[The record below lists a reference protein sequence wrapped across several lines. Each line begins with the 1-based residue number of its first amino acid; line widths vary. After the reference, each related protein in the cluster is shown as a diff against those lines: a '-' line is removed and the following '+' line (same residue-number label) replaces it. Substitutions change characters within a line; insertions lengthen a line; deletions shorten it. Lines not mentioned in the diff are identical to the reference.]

1 MSERSSIDANREIIA
16 EASAWLAQ
24 LESGDLSGADLAAFR
39 EWMGRSPA
47 HAKEMRA
54 MAALSRRLSVL
65 TEMAEPLARAASAD
79 SGLRRLRARR
89 TFGFAA
95 AASMAMALVIAV
107 GFFFAP
113 TVFIP
118 RAAEPALYETA
129 VGEYRLVRLSDGTT
143 MKLNTDT
150 KIEVDYG
157 DAMRRVQ
164 LLKGEAV
171 FNVARNPERPFVVY
185 SGETA
190 AEAIGTSFI
199 VRLRQQVTELSVIE
213 GVVSFAKVVQAA
225 KGKTGGAKPAQGRE
239 EIEKPQRE
247 RPAVILKAGEALT
260 SAQIPAAPSAEEAV
274 PVAVIA
280 PRELQ
285 RKLSWTDGVFD
296 FSDTPLQEV
305 VDEINRY
312 NPMQV
317 EIADAELRAMK
328 FGGIFE
334 TSDPEALLE
343 ALEELGVRVDRTG
356 DGRILLHSQRS
367 R

>member
-1 MSERSSIDANREIIA
+1 MSERSSINANREITA

-79 SGLRRLRARR
+79 SGLRKPRARKTGR
-89 TFGFAA
+89 LVAV
-95 AASMAMALVIAV
+95 ASMVTACFVAAGV
-107 GFFFAP
+107 FFAP
-113 TVFIP
+113 SILLLSAP
-118 RAAEPALYETA
+118 EPARYETA

-150 KIEVDYG
+150 TIEVDYG
-157 DAMRRVQ
+157 ETMRRVH
-164 LLKGEAV
+164 LLRGEAV
-171 FNVARNPERPFVVY
+171 FNVAHSPDRPFVVY

-199 VRLRQQVTELSVIE
+199 VRLREQVTELSVIE

-225 KGKTGGAKPAQGRE
+225 KSKAGAAKPAQGRE
-239 EIEKPQRE
+239 DAEKPQRE
-247 RPAVILKAGEALT
+247 TQAILLMAGQALT
-260 SAQIPAAPSAEEAV
+260 SAQIPAETSAQQTV
-274 PVAVIA
+274 PVALIA

-312 NPMQV
+312 NPVQV
-317 EIADAELRAMK
+317 EIVDADLRAMK

-343 ALEELGVRVDRTG
+343 ALEDLGVRVERAG
-356 DGRILLHSQRS
+356 DNRILLHSRQAQ
-367 R
+367 